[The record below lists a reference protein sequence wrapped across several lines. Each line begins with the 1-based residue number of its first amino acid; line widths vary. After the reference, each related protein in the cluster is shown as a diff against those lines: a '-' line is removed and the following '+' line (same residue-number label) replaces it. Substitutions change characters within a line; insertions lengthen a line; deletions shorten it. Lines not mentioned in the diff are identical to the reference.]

1 MTARTPIGWAYP
13 FPVKAAAAN
22 GAPVDSYRRALA
34 MAKNGFYPLNA
45 DGLWQGAV
53 HFDEGSAELLDQ
65 SAVRCIAD
73 GEVVAYR
80 IDGRYP
86 STRHGER
93 QLLFSTGF
101 VLVRHRLTLPTARTT
116 LTFYSL
122 YMHLL
127 DWAGYEA
134 AGAPAPPAFLDQS
147 PAPPLDS
154 VQVLPQPYPL
164 AAGELIGHIGRY
176 QDADDAQPRALLH
189 LEVFTCDEVPAFLAA
204 SRALA
209 ERQTSQQKT
218 LIQVQRGAAV
228 IQAETADTRIPAEL
242 DIRLSSDS
250 PSEGR
255 WVRVQP
261 YAVLKIDKAALGR
274 YRPATKSY
282 SLDTAQKRAL
292 ALRLGVG
299 VGEMPEQVDFLLQSY
314 ASPDSAPLP
323 YRGDS
328 PIPASHPLRE
338 IGIALQPPRWVER
351 GAVDSQ
357 GRRAVSGALAAWT
370 GFPLD
375 PAADGPLSGEPRILP
390 SAAWSDL
397 AQAHK
402 AIGPDGTRWW
412 YLSLGGQDGQE
423 LAGWVA
429 ERAPFIS
436 RHSPWEWPGFS
447 ALPAST
453 IDLAPEKPGLA
464 QPLSQR
470 ISQQKSAWLWS
481 APSQPADGSIEQ
493 QRREALAW
501 WQELAGQP
509 ALAADGLAWHFHPIG
524 LIELLKKAAR
534 PLIWLKRVQERYG
547 VALAER
553 FREKVIAVGANLG
566 IEPNHIMA
574 CIALET
580 GRTFDPAIKNPQSSA
595 TGLIQFMDST
605 AKALGTTTERLAR
618 MDHIE
623 QMDYVEKYFLM
634 TAKNIGVPTSAWS
647 LGDLYFSIFSPSGI
661 KKQPDDPIYRKGQR
675 AYAVNTFHDRNKDGV
690 ITKREIAENIHE
702 YFNAGLAYQA

>member
-13 FPVKAAAAN
+13 FPVKTAAAN
-22 GAPVDSYRRALA
+22 GAPLDSYRRALA
-34 MAKNGFYPLNA
+34 MAKNGFYPLHA

-53 HFDEGSAELLDQ
+53 QFDEGSAELLDQ

-80 IDGRYP
+80 IDRRYP

-101 VLVRHRLTLPTARTT
+101 VLVRHRLTLPTAGST

-134 AGAPAPPAFLDQS
+134 AGAPTIPAFLGQS
-147 PAPPLDS
+147 PGRPPLDS
-154 VQVLPQPYPL
+154 VQLLPQPYPL
-164 AAGELIGHIGRY
+164 AAGALIGHIGRY

-209 ERQTSQQKT
+209 ERHTSEPKT
-218 LIQVQRGAAV
+218 LTQIQPGAAV
-228 IQAETADTRIPAEL
+228 IQAESADTRIPANL
-242 DIRLSSDS
+242 DIRRSSDS

-255 WVRVQP
+255 WAKVQP

-274 YRPATKSY
+274 YRPATQSY
-282 SLDTAQKRAL
+282 SLDAAQKRAL

-299 VGEMPEQVDFLLQSY
+299 VGEMPEQVEFLRRSY
-314 ASPDSAPLP
+314 ASPDGEPLP
-323 YRGDS
+323 YRSGS

-338 IGIALQPPRWVER
+338 IGIALQPACWVER
-351 GAVDSQ
+351 SAVDSQ
-357 GRRAVSGALAAWT
+357 GRRAVSGTLAAWS
-370 GFPLD
+370 GFPLAA
-375 PAADGPLSGEPRILP
+375 AADGPLCGEPRIVP
-390 SAAWSDL
+390 SSAWNEL
-397 AQAHK
+397 APAHK
-402 AIGPDGTRWW
+402 AIGPDATRWW
-412 YLSLGGQDGQE
+412 YLSLRGQDGQE
-423 LAGWVA
+423 LTGWVA
-429 ERAPFIS
+429 ERAPLIS

-453 IDLAPEKPGLA
+453 IALASEKPRLA
-464 QPLSQR
+464 QQ

-509 ALAADGLAWHFHPIG
+509 ALTADGLAWHFHPIG
-524 LIELLKKAAR
+524 LIELLKQASR
-534 PLIWLKRVQERYG
+534 PLIWLKRVQDLYG
-547 VALAER
+547 AALAER
-553 FREKVIAVGANLG
+553 FRDKVISVGERLG
-566 IEPNHIMA
+566 IEANHIMA

-580 GRTFDPAIKNPQSSA
+580 GRTFNPAIKNPHSSA

-605 AKALGTTTERLAR
+605 AEALGTTTERLAR
-618 MDHIE
+618 MDHVE

-634 TAKNIGVPTSAWS
+634 TAANIGVPTSAWS
-647 LGDLYFSIFSPSGI
+647 LDDLYLSIFSPAAI
-661 KKQPDDPIYRKGQR
+661 KKRPDDPIYRKGQR

-690 ITKREIAENIHE
+690 ITKREIGENIHE
-702 YFNAGLAYQA
+702 YFKAGLAYQA